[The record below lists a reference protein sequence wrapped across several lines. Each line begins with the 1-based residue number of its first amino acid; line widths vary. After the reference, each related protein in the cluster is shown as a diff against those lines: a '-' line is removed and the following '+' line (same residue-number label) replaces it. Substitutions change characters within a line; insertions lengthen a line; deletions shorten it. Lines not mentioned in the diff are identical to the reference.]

1 MVAQGSHGQTAG
13 SVHTP
18 ELAHSAG
25 VLGHLQFSVADQL
38 VRGVVAVTDPVAARS
53 EGDALVRVG
62 APELLDGQVS
72 SILGGGSSQLNSSLP
87 SKHSIW
93 PSHTWFHLRQR
104 ESSWHMKPLHWSMMV
119 QNLPS
124 SAPSA
129 QSYLSSHSWYSFT
142 HDPSVHMNSS
152 VSQSGA
158 AGTFLGSQKSASS
171 SPWK

>member
-1 MVAQGSHGQTAG
+1 MAREQIWAISSEPSGQCLTWSH
-13 SVHTP
+13 
-18 ELAHSAG
+18 
-25 VLGHLQFSVADQL
+25 
-38 VRGVVAVTDPVAARS
+38 RAVTGRQRVPSTHQNSPTRQGFSGTSSSRLQTSSS
-53 EGDALVRVG
+53 EESSQSRTPSQHAVRVTHWC
-62 APELLDGQVS
+62 EWVHQNSWMGQVS

-152 VSQSGA
+152 VSQ
-158 AGTFLGSQKSASS
+158 
-171 SPWK
+171 